1 MVISA
6 IKKNKA
12 ERERFILGTMLNRKG
27 LLNKVIFEWRPE
39 GREVCIP
46 KEGLQ
51 SRAKDLREESSMPC
65 LRTSEKAIGSGM

>member
-12 ERERFILGTMLNRKG
+12 ERERFILGTILNRKG

-46 KEGLQ
+46 KGGSSKQSKGPEGRIQHALFEDQ
-51 SRAKDLREESSMPC
+51 
-65 LRTSEKAIGSGM
+65 